1 MAGAYKIDVNYGQLL
16 QLLECHTTKTDIA
29 CYFNI
34 SRPTLDRIITDY
46 ELQDLNGELLF
57 VLIQLSAVL
66 ACQFQL
72 ACFSL
77 RIKKL

>member
-46 ELQDLNGELLF
+46 ELQDLK
-57 VLIQLSAVL
+57 QW
-66 ACQFQL
+66 
-72 ACFSL
+72 
-77 RIKKL
+77 